1 MRFEYFQMIDRIAAL
16 DVGERTVRSVCS
28 VPKESTIFEGHF
40 PGYALMPGVLQI
52 ECMAQTC
59 GWLVIAINRFAAM
72 PFLIGVK
79 DAKFRS
85 PVLPGD
91 ELEFEGK
98 IIHEGSGFT
107 VGKAAGRRKG
117 RAICEAQITYRVMPF
132 PNAELRRA
140 MVQWAESIQLPVKDF
155 PEEASKEPGT

>member
-1 MRFEYFQMIDRIAAL
+1 MRFEYFQMIDRIVAL
-16 DVGERTVRSVCS
+16 DVGERTVRSVCG

-79 DAKFRS
+79 DAKFRR
-85 PVLPGD
+85 PVLPGE

-107 VGKAAGRRKG
+107 VSEAKGRRAGK
-117 RAICEAQITYRVMPF
+117 AICEAQITYRLMPV
-132 PNAELRRA
+132 PNAQFRQA
-140 MVQWAESIQLPVKDF
+140 MLEIAERIDVPGRESF
-155 PEEASKEPGT
+155 GESSKEPGT

>member
-72 PFLIGVK
+72 PFLIAVK
-79 DAKFRS
+79 EAKFRS
-85 PVLPGD
+85 PVLPGE

-98 IIHEGSGFT
+98 IMQGSDFT
-107 VGKAAGRRKG
+107 VGEAKGRRQG
-117 RAICEAQITYRVMPF
+117 RTICEAHITYRVVPF
-132 PNAELRRA
+132 PNAELRQA
-140 MVQWAESIQLPVKDF
+140 MVEWGEHIHVPVRDF
-155 PEEASKEPGT
+155 FDETSKEPGT

>member
-91 ELEFEGK
+91 QLEFEGK

-117 RAICEAQITYRVMPF
+117 RSICEAQITYRVMPF

-155 PEEASKEPGT
+155 PEEASKGPGT